1 MKQTREKK
9 IHKEEKTHFQYLLKN
24 NNNPCINGTMQLKPM
39 LFQGQ
44 LCYFPPKAVILKG
57 K

>member
-1 MKQTREKK
+1 MKQFREKK
-9 IHKEEKTHFQYLLKN
+9 IHKKEKIHFQYLLKN
-24 NNNPCINGTMQLKPM
+24 NNPCINGTTQLKPM

-44 LCYFPPKAVILKG
+44 LCYFPPKAVILKE